1 MNHHL
6 TYRPQTAQTPAD
18 SFRGGPCDTRD
29 PRRSMNPLT
38 GIWLASRTAPCY
50 RDASPNGERHHPAA
64 IVHCS
69 LFIVHCPWSYT
80 FSAKERDSETGLSY
94 FGSRY
99 YSSDLSIWLSVDPM
113 AGKYPSVSPYV
124 YCADN
129 PVRLVDP
136 NGDSVIIKIGFGM
149 KESDLQEAL
158 NDLRIAAPNLN
169 LIMEGDKLLIG
180 EGGEYK
186 TQYEK
191 QLAEAI
197 LSDEFK
203 SELTLEVLDVGV
215 VGSYYGT
222 CKEGDQYISHN
233 SINLSKSQ
241 ELEDFWGSVRGCGLM
256 QEITEGFEMGK
267 IAKREGL
274 PSIEKAERTI
284 RQKTIGDGRIIPDDK
299 TGPQY
304 HLYEEGHS
312 KSTPQPGNRNA
323 KPKNFF
329 KPVDN

>member
-136 NGDSVIIKIGFGM
+136 NGDTLLPSAAFQASPYYMVYQNLNQTNSVYKRSVNQYQGANNNLYFDYKTEATEKAGHTHWIHRAKGTDVTVTAKTTYYRPFGEDQTEIAMAKTLLHEAVHAEDGLSKRKTPSHDGFDQASVLAGLI
-149 KESDLQEAL
+149 EYNSTYNLGYSNEDLEILSWSGLQESIEYYDYIERRAL
-158 NDLRIAAPNLN
+158 KNNRTFDEEKRFVDNRIFDIIVGNDL
-169 LIMEGDKLLIG
+169 
-180 EGGEYK
+180 
-186 TQYEK
+186 EK
-191 QLAEAI
+191 
-197 LSDEFK
+197 
-203 SELTLEVLDVGV
+203 
-215 VGSYYGT
+215 
-222 CKEGDQYISHN
+222 
-233 SINLSKSQ
+233 
-241 ELEDFWGSVRGCGLM
+241 
-256 QEITEGFEMGK
+256 
-267 IAKREGL
+267 
-274 PSIEKAERTI
+274 
-284 RQKTIGDGRIIPDDK
+284 
-299 TGPQY
+299 
-304 HLYEEGHS
+304 
-312 KSTPQPGNRNA
+312 
-323 KPKNFF
+323 
-329 KPVDN
+329 